1 MPPPAYKNESLL
13 WLLNKKKRKNKEDL
27 IKQCGTLLKTINKL
41 EYELKK
47 KDFNMKEVEAEKKWL
62 KEEI

>member
-13 WLLNKKKRKNKEDL
+13 WLLNKKKHKNKEDL
-27 IKQCGTLLKTINKL
+27 IKQCGTLLKTIKKL